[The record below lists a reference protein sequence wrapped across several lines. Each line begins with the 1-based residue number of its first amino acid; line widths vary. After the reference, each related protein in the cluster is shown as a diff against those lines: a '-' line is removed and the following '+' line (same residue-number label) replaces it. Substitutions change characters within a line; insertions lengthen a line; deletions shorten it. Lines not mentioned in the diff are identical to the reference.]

1 MKLLMSCMTCFQEL
15 GKPTDEFVTLEFS
28 DNGRYEVSCSR
39 GHTSV
44 TALQQQKF
52 EILFDIG
59 ANAIIDGYYREA
71 ISSFTSSLERFY
83 EFCIKVFCENNSM
96 SENTYLKAWKQV
108 SNQSERQLGAFLFLW
123 TNTFAEIPELLSNKD
138 TKFRNE
144 VIHKGKIPTK
154 EEALSFGNNVLKIIR
169 PKIKQ
174 LQSLF
179 AKEISSIIFK
189 HIRDCSKVETDQVS
203 VGTMYIN
210 TIISLSSEE
219 EGHHTKTLENALD
232 SILKW
237 RDLIESTE
245 SITNPR
251 SEQSDTYDSSNV
263 IINDR

>member
-1 MKLLMSCMTCFQEL
+1 MKLLMPCIACFQEL
-15 GKPTDEFVTLEFS
+15 GKPTNEFVTLEFH
-28 DNGRYEVSCSR
+28 DDGHYEVCCSR

-44 TALQQQKF
+44 TILQQQKF

-83 EFCIKVFCENNSM
+83 EFCIKVSCENNSM
-96 SENTYLKAWKQV
+96 NDDTYNKVWKQV

-123 TNTFAEIPELLSNKD
+123 TNKFDEVPELLTNKD

-154 EEALSFGNNVLKIIR
+154 EEALIFGNTILKIIR

-179 AKEISSIIFK
+179 EEEISSVIFK
-189 HIRDCSKVETDQVS
+189 HLRDCSKIESNQIS
-203 VGTMYIN
+203 GGTMCTN
-210 TIISLSSEE
+210 TIISLSSGEE
-219 EGHHTKTLENALD
+219 SHNTQTLESALD

-237 RDLIESTE
+237 RVLIENTE
-245 SITNPR
+245 SITN
-251 SEQSDTYDSSNV
+251 
-263 IINDR
+263 